1 VFSCDFSALYGMQNM
16 NTKGPRSPVRE
27 MLAILAEKIKDCP
40 SNFHSKAIS
49 NCLYGL
55 QKVITALKRKVDE
68 SDDEFKGVDVELAL
82 HGLQLMSSGDI
93 AVPGLIASLARK
105 INESKSI
112 LTPKDVDNALA
123 GLARMNSN
131 KTEIRALLAA
141 LTKKGL
147 RD

>member
-1 VFSCDFSALYGMQNM
+1 
-16 NTKGPRSPVRE
+16 
-27 MLAILAEKIKDCP
+27 
-40 SNFHSKAIS
+40 
-49 NCLYGL
+49 
-55 QKVITALKRKVDE
+55 
-68 SDDEFKGVDVELAL
+68 
-82 HGLQLMSSGDI
+82 MSSGDI

-112 LTPKDVDNALA
+112 LTPKDVENALA

>member
-1 VFSCDFSALYGMQNM
+1 MVY
-16 NTKGPRSPVRE
+16 K
-27 MLAILAEKIKDCP
+27 KI
-40 SNFHSKAIS
+40 
-49 NCLYGL
+49 
-55 QKVITALKRKVDE
+55 ITALKRKVDE

-112 LTPKDVDNALA
+112 LTPKDVENALA